1 MGILNTI
8 MDVFGFGIGTSI
20 GVIIGYYVFIYVL
33 PTDVEDIKGRPLV
46 EDDTETMQRLLPE
59 IPLWVKNPDYD
70 RVDWLNKLIEYMW
83 PYLDKAICATVKSI
97 AKPIIDEQTPQYKIE
112 SVEFETL
119 TLGMKVYVTDDKE
132 LIMEPS
138 IKWAGNPNI
147 IIAVK
152 AYGLKAT
159 AQVVDLQVFAI
170 PRITLK
176 PLVSVIPCFANIF
189 VSLMN
194 KPHVDFGLKLV
205 GADLMAIPGL
215 YMFVQELIKDQV
227 ANMYLWPQSLEV
239 QIMDPAIAVKKPL
252 GILDVKVVKAMKLQK
267 KDLIGKSD
275 PYVKLNLR
283 DEKLAVK
290 KTTVKRSNLNPE
302 WNEEFNF
309 VIKNPAAQIL
319 DVTVYDWDQFGSHG
333 EMGVTAVPL
342 KDLTPDETN
351 VLTLDLLKNLNL
363 TDPQNDKPRGQLVI
377 EVMYK
382 PFKEDNMIDGIE
394 ESEMVEKAP
403 DGTPTGGGLLVVLV
417 HEAEDLEGKY
427 HTNPQVRLLFKG
439 EERKTKRIRKT
450 RDPRWDE
457 EFQFTLDEPPTD
469 EKLHVE
475 IFSTS
480 SRMGIMHSKQESLGH
495 VTISLADVVSNR
507 RINESI
513 NGYSDLEVLL
523 KLKSSMIGHKGSGL
537 HDWGSSSSPSAH
549 CHFSGVECDEDLRVV
564 ALNVSFTPLFGTI
577 PPEIGL
583 LNKLVNLT
591 ISMVNLTG
599 YIPVDMSN
607 LTSLK
612 IFNISNN
619 FFRGNFPGEILP
631 GMAQLEILDVYNNN
645 FTGRLPVE
653 VANLKNLKHLCLG
666 GNYFTGEIPEKY
678 ADIQSL
684 EYLGLNANGLK
695 GRSPAFLARLKNLKL
710 LYLGYFNSYDGGVPP
725 EFGSLSQLQLLDMA
739 SCNLTGEI
747 PASLS
752 NLKHL
757 HSLFLQQN
765 NLTGRIPPQL
775 SGLISLKSLD
785 LSINGLT
792 GEIPES
798 FSALQNITLINLFR
812 NNLYGPIPSFVGDF
826 PHLEVLQLWG
836 NNFTLKL
843 PENLGRNGKLKELDV
858 ASNHLTGMIPRDLCK
873 GGMLNLLVLIE
884 NFFYGPLPEELG
896 NCKSL
901 TKIRIMT
908 NELNGTIPAGIF
920 SLPLLTMFESDNNYL
935 SGELPSQMSGVS
947 LAQLKVS
954 NNRITGRIPPAIGN
968 LGSLQ
973 ILSLGMNRFTGEIPE
988 EIFNINSLSKI
999 DVSHN
1004 NIIGEI
1010 PPSIS
1015 RCASLTSI
1023 DFSQNNLTG
1032 EIPNGIKNL
1041 KDLGILNFSRN
1052 QLTGEIS
1059 GEIQYMISLTTLDL
1073 SFNNFIG
1080 RIPTGGQ
1087 FLAFN
1092 GSSFTG
1098 NPNLCLPHQ
1107 VTCPS
1112 LVNQAEGSG
1121 YGHAASFTASKL
1133 VITVITLITALL
1145 LTIVTVYRL
1154 RKKMLEKSRA
1164 WKLTAFQKLDF
1175 KADDVLDCLQ
1185 EENIIGKGGAGI
1197 VYRGSMPDGLEV
1209 AIKRLVGRGTGR
1221 SDHGFSAEIQT
1232 LGRIRHRNIVRLL
1245 GYVSNKDTNLLLY
1258 EYMPNGSLGEMLH
1271 GAKGAHLQWER
1282 RYSIAVEAAKG
1293 LCYLH
1298 HDCSPLIIHRDVK
1311 SNNILL
1317 DENYE
1322 AHVADFGLAKFLQD
1336 AGASECM
1343 SAIAGSYGYIAP
1355 EYAYTLKVD
1364 EKSDVYSFGVV
1375 LLELIAGR
1383 KPVGEFGDG
1392 VDIVRWVRKTVSEL
1406 PQPSGP
1412 ASVLAIVDPRLKEYP
1427 LAAVIHLFKVAM
1439 RCVEDESSA
1448 RPTMREVVHMLTNP
1462 PQSTPRPCLLTF

>member
-119 TLGMKVYVTDDKE
+119 TLGTVPVNFQGMKVYVTDDKE

-480 SRMGIMHSKQESLGH
+480 SRMGIMHSKESLGH

-507 RINESI
+507 RINERYHLIDS
-513 NGYSDLEVLL
+513 
-523 KLKSSMIGHKGSGL
+523 
-537 HDWGSSSSPSAH
+537 
-549 CHFSGVECDEDLRVV
+549 
-564 ALNVSFTPLFGTI
+564 
-577 PPEIGL
+577 
-583 LNKLVNLT
+583 
-591 ISMVNLTG
+591 
-599 YIPVDMSN
+599 
-607 LTSLK
+607 
-612 IFNISNN
+612 
-619 FFRGNFPGEILP
+619 
-631 GMAQLEILDVYNNN
+631 
-645 FTGRLPVE
+645 
-653 VANLKNLKHLCLG
+653 KN
-666 GNYFTGEIPEKY
+666 
-678 ADIQSL
+678 
-684 EYLGLNANGLK
+684 
-695 GRSPAFLARLKNLKL
+695 
-710 LYLGYFNSYDGGVPP
+710 
-725 EFGSLSQLQLLDMA
+725 
-739 SCNLTGEI
+739 
-747 PASLS
+747 
-752 NLKHL
+752 
-757 HSLFLQQN
+757 
-765 NLTGRIPPQL
+765 GRIQ
-775 SGLISLKSLD
+775 
-785 LSINGLT
+785 
-792 GEIPES
+792 
-798 FSALQNITLINLFR
+798 
-812 NNLYGPIPSFVGDF
+812 
-826 PHLEVLQLWG
+826 
-836 NNFTLKL
+836 
-843 PENLGRNGKLKELDV
+843 
-858 ASNHLTGMIPRDLCK
+858 
-873 GGMLNLLVLIE
+873 IE
-884 NFFYGPLPEELG
+884 
-896 NCKSL
+896 
-901 TKIRIMT
+901 
-908 NELNGTIPAGIF
+908 
-920 SLPLLTMFESDNNYL
+920 
-935 SGELPSQMSGVS
+935 
-947 LAQLKVS
+947 
-954 NNRITGRIPPAIGN
+954 
-968 LGSLQ
+968 
-973 ILSLGMNRFTGEIPE
+973 
-988 EIFNINSLSKI
+988 
-999 DVSHN
+999 
-1004 NIIGEI
+1004 
-1010 PPSIS
+1010 
-1015 RCASLTSI
+1015 
-1023 DFSQNNLTG
+1023 
-1032 EIPNGIKNL
+1032 
-1041 KDLGILNFSRN
+1041 
-1052 QLTGEIS
+1052 
-1059 GEIQYMISLTTLDL
+1059 
-1073 SFNNFIG
+1073 
-1080 RIPTGGQ
+1080 
-1087 FLAFN
+1087 
-1092 GSSFTG
+1092 
-1098 NPNLCLPHQ
+1098 
-1107 VTCPS
+1107 
-1112 LVNQAEGSG
+1112 
-1121 YGHAASFTASKL
+1121 
-1133 VITVITLITALL
+1133 
-1145 LTIVTVYRL
+1145 
-1154 RKKMLEKSRA
+1154 
-1164 WKLTAFQKLDF
+1164 
-1175 KADDVLDCLQ
+1175 
-1185 EENIIGKGGAGI
+1185 
-1197 VYRGSMPDGLEV
+1197 
-1209 AIKRLVGRGTGR
+1209 
-1221 SDHGFSAEIQT
+1221 
-1232 LGRIRHRNIVRLL
+1232 
-1245 GYVSNKDTNLLLY
+1245 
-1258 EYMPNGSLGEMLH
+1258 
-1271 GAKGAHLQWER
+1271 LQWR
-1282 RYSIAVEAAKG
+1282 TS
-1293 LCYLH
+1293 
-1298 HDCSPLIIHRDVK
+1298 
-1311 SNNILL
+1311 
-1317 DENYE
+1317 
-1322 AHVADFGLAKFLQD
+1322 
-1336 AGASECM
+1336 
-1343 SAIAGSYGYIAP
+1343 
-1355 EYAYTLKVD
+1355 
-1364 EKSDVYSFGVV
+1364 
-1375 LLELIAGR
+1375 
-1383 KPVGEFGDG
+1383 
-1392 VDIVRWVRKTVSEL
+1392 
-1406 PQPSGP
+1406 
-1412 ASVLAIVDPRLKEYP
+1412 
-1427 LAAVIHLFKVAM
+1427 
-1439 RCVEDESSA
+1439 
-1448 RPTMREVVHMLTNP
+1448 
-1462 PQSTPRPCLLTF
+1462 